1 MLNLEELV
9 WVSLPLPD
17 NFLKVRETL
26 TRIGVAS
33 HRTKTLYQSCV
44 ILHKRGHYAIVH
56 FKQMFMLDGLESN
69 FTEEDRGRLNIIA
82 NLLHEWGLVVLDD
95 PEKTKAPLAAMSTIK
110 IIPFKEKSDWKLVK
124 KYTFSA
130 R

>member
-124 KYTFSA
+124 KYTFST